1 MASNTDKDLLVGVGQ
16 QIRIIRKKQGMA
28 LKDLAQA
35 VGMEPSNLSVIENGK
50 SNPQLLTY
58 VKIASALKCSMA
70 NLFDF
75 PFDYENLEQSYTP
88 RKHNV

>member
-1 MASNTDKDLLVGVGQ
+1 MKLNTDKDLLVGVGK
-16 QIRIIRKKQGMA
+16 QIRLIRKKQGMA
-28 LKDLAQA
+28 LKDLAKA

-58 VKIASALKCSMA
+58 VKIASALNCTMV

-75 PFDYENLEQSYTP
+75 PFDFANLEQTYMP
-88 RKHNV
+88 RKHTV

>member
-1 MASNTDKDLLVGVGQ
+1 MSKNTDKELLINVGK
-16 QIRIIRKKQGMA
+16 QIRVIRKKQGMA

-58 VKIASALKCSMA
+58 VKIASALNCGMVD
-70 NLFDF
+70 LFNF
-75 PFDYENLEQSYTP
+75 PFDYSQLEQEYMP

>member
-1 MASNTDKDLLVGVGQ
+1 MANTDKELLINVGK
-16 QIRIIRKKQGMA
+16 QIRVIRKKKGMA

-58 VKIASALKCSMA
+58 VKIASALNCGMA
-70 NLFDF
+70 DLFNF
-75 PFDYENLEQSYTP
+75 PFAYDQMEQVYMP
-88 RKHNV
+88 RKHKV